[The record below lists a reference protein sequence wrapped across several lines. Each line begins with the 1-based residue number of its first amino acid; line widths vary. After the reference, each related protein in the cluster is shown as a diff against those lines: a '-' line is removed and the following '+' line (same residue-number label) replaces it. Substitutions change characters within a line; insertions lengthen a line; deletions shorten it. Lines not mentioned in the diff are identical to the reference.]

1 MITWATIV
9 KLVYS
14 AFEFFRSLL
23 SNIEAERNKQAGRDE
38 ANEAALRQNAERNAH
53 AREVEA
59 KAEADQRAHPNDD
72 DGFDTSFRRD

>member
-1 MITWATIV
+1 MFTWATIV

-38 ANEAALRQNAERNAH
+38 ANADALRQNAERNAE

-59 KAEADQRAHPNDD
+59 KAEADHRAHPNDD
-72 DGFDTSFRRD
+72 SGFDTSFRRD